1 MATQKAKES
10 RKKFKYTKRD
20 SCIAACKAY
29 SRPNADVQPDDIGD
43 EISPELLLDLKI
55 NYYVNQVEVSKE
67 DISRI
72 EHSTVDQAACDSWRD
87 ERMKRITAS
96 VAGSIA
102 KMRKTTNR
110 SGKVKEILYSTF
122 QGSKATR
129 YGHVMEDAA
138 KEDYEKEQLRSG
150 KVGLLLKR
158 SGLVISEENPWLACS
173 PDGIVSDPTAQ
184 DTVGLIEIKNPYS
197 GRDKTIK
204 EYCSSI
210 KDFCLKFDGKEKF
223 NLKKHHNYYSS
234 SVPNVLH

>member
-1 MATQKAKES
+1 M
-10 RKKFKYTKRD
+10 
-20 SCIAACKAY
+20 
-29 SRPNADVQPDDIGD
+29 
-43 EISPELLLDLKI
+43 
-55 NYYVNQVEVSKE
+55 EVSKE

-173 PDGIVSDPTAQ
+173 PDGLVSDPTAQ

-204 EYCSSI
+204 QCCSSI

-223 NLKKHHNYYSS
+223 YLKKKITITIIKFSAKCITDTSWCDFVARTEKDIYIERINRERMWWESKLTILRTLYFDFLLTELAHPTYWRKKQ
-234 SVPNVLH
+234 